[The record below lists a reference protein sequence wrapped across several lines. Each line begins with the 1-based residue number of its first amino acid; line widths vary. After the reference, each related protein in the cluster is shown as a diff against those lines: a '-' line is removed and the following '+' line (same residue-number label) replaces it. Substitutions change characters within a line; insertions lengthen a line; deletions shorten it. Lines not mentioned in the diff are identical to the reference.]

1 MILKFVILAP
11 QFFEYLNNMK
21 KYLIIFAV
29 LCFNLGF
36 SQQKQVK
43 RAAVAFLN
51 VENLWD
57 TIASADY
64 IDGTLPFSNP
74 KFHRS
79 VPIDSLK
86 FLETTEDY
94 KGEWSNELLVGKKVI
109 RHQILATDFTA
120 NSPKRW
126 GTKYY
131 NQKLANEAKVISELG
146 RQYTNDNPAICGLIE
161 VENRQVI
168 EDLIKQPVLAK
179 SNYGIVH
186 YNSYDARG
194 IDIAIIYQKNRFVVQ
209 NTYTKEIK
217 IYNEDGKRQYTRDVL
232 VAIGLL
238 DGEKIAVFM
247 NHWPSRSG
255 GEAASLPKRN
265 AAAAVLKAEMD
276 KLSVDYPGIKLIS
289 MGDYND
295 DPVSP
300 SLKKHLGAVENP
312 EDLSDKTP
320 YYNLMYKLYKAGVA
334 SLAYRD
340 APNLFDQII
349 ISQNL
354 YSKEKLTPTYSIF
367 KAEIYAP
374 SYLVNKEGQ
383 WKGYPLRSWDGDRFT
398 GGYSD
403 HFPAVSVLQKEYIK
417 K

>member
-1 MILKFVILAP
+1 
-11 QFFEYLNNMK
+11 MK
-21 KYLIIFAV
+21 KILTITA
-29 LCFNLGF
+29 LMCFF
-36 SQQKQVK
+36 FTIAQQRQVR
-43 RAAVAFLN
+43 RAAIAFLN

-79 VPIDSLK
+79 IPLDSLK

-94 KGEWSNELLVGKKVI
+94 KGEWTNENLIGKKVV
-109 RHQILATDFTA
+109 RRQVLAEDFTS
-120 NSPKRW
+120 NSTKRW

-131 NQKLANEAKVISELG
+131 NQKLSNEAKVISELG
-146 RQYTNDNPAICGLIE
+146 RQYTNDNPVICGLIE

-168 EDLIKQPVLAK
+168 EDLIKQPALAK

-194 IDIAIIYQKNRFVVQ
+194 IDIAIIYQKNRFTVQ
-209 NTYTKEIK
+209 DSYTKEIK
-217 IYNEDGKRQYTRDVL
+217 IYNEEGRRQYTRDIL
-232 VAIGLL
+232 VVIGLL
-238 DGEKIAVFM
+238 DGEKIGVLM

-255 GEAASLPKRN
+255 GEAISQPKRN
-265 AAAAVLKAEMD
+265 AAAAVLKTEMD
-276 KLSVDYPGIKLIS
+276 QLSLENPGIKLIS

-295 DPVSP
+295 DPVSA
-300 SLKKHLGAVENP
+300 SLKKYLGAVGDPSE
-312 EDLSDKTP
+312 LSDQSP
-320 YYNLMYKLYKAGVA
+320 YYNLMYKMYKAGVA

-349 ISQNL
+349 ISKNF
-354 YSKEKLTPTYSIF
+354 YSKGKNTSNYTLLN
-367 KAEIYAP
+367 AEIYAP
-374 SYLVNKEGQ
+374 AYLVNKEGQ
-383 WKGYPLRSWDGDRFT
+383 FKGYPFRSWDGDRFT

-403 HFPAVSVLQKEYIK
+403 HFPAVSVFQKEHAIK
-417 K
+417 

>member
-1 MILKFVILAP
+1 MYFYFTDA
-11 QFFEYLNNMK
+11 
-21 KYLIIFAV
+21 
-29 LCFNLGF
+29 
-36 SQQKQVK
+36 QQRQVK

-64 IDGTLPFSNP
+64 IDGTLPFSDP

-94 KGEWSNELLVGKKVI
+94 KGEWNDEFLIGKKVI
-109 RHQILATDFTA
+109 RRQVLAEDFTP
-120 NSPKRW
+120 NSPKKW

-131 NQKLANEAKVISELG
+131 SQKLANEAKVISELG

-168 EDLIKQPVLAK
+168 EDLIRQPALAK
-179 SNYGIVH
+179 SNYDIVH

-194 IDIAIIYQKNRFVVQ
+194 IDIAIIYQKSRFVIQ
-209 NTYTKEIK
+209 DSYTKEIK
-217 IYNEDGKRQYTRDVL
+217 IYNEEGRRQYTRDVL

-238 DGEKIAVFM
+238 DGEQIAVFM

-255 GEAASLPKRN
+255 GEAISQPKRN
-265 AAAAVLKAEMD
+265 AAAAVLKNEMD
-276 KLSVDYPGIKLIS
+276 KIMSEHPGIKLIS

-300 SLKKHLGAVENP
+300 SLKRYLGAVGDPKE
-312 EDLSDKTP
+312 LSDTSP
-320 YYNLMYKLYKAGVA
+320 YYNLMYKLYQQGVA
-334 SLAYRD
+334 SLAFKD

-349 ISQNL
+349 ISKNL
-354 YSKEKLTPTYSIF
+354 YSKEKITSTYTLL

-374 SYLVNKEGQ
+374 SYLVKKEGQ
-383 WKGYPLRSWDGDRFT
+383 FKGYPFRSWDGDRFT

-403 HFPAVSVLQKEYIK
+403 HFPAVSVVQKEYVK

>member
-1 MILKFVILAP
+1 
-11 QFFEYLNNMK
+11 MK

-29 LCFNLGF
+29 FCFAMGF

-43 RAAVAFLN
+43 RAAIAFLN

-57 TIASADY
+57 TIPSADY

-79 VPIDSLK
+79 VPLDSLQ

-94 KGEWSNELLVGKKVI
+94 QGEWNNELLVGKKVI
-109 RHQILATDFTA
+109 RKQILAEDFTA

-131 NQKLANEAKVISELG
+131 NQKLVNEAKVISELG

-194 IDIAIIYQKNRFVVQ
+194 VDIALIYQKNRFVVQ
-209 NTYTKEIK
+209 DSYTKEIK
-217 IYNEDGKRQYTRDVL
+217 IYKEDAKRQYTRDVL
-232 VAIGLL
+232 VVIGLL

-255 GEAASLPKRN
+255 GEAISQPKRN
-265 AAAAVLKAEMD
+265 AAAVVLKTEMD
-276 KLSVDYPGIKLIS
+276 KISLENPGIKLIS

-300 SLKKHLGAVENP
+300 SLKKHLGAVGDPSE
-312 EDLSDKTP
+312 LSDKTP

-340 APNLFDQII
+340 SPNLFDQII
-349 ISQNL
+349 ISKNF
-354 YSKEKLTPTYSIF
+354 YSTEKLTPTYSLF

-383 WKGYPLRSWDGDRFT
+383 WKGYPFRSWDGDRFT

-403 HFPAVSVLQKEYIK
+403 HFPAVSVVQKEYIK

>member
-1 MILKFVILAP
+1 
-11 QFFEYLNNMK
+11 MK
-21 KYLIIFAV
+21 KYLIIIFLMHSYFICA
-29 LCFNLGF
+29 
-36 SQQKQVK
+36 QQRQVK

-57 TIASADY
+57 TVASADY

-79 VPIDSLK
+79 VSLDSLK

-109 RHQILATDFTA
+109 RRQVLADDFTP

-168 EDLIKQPVLAK
+168 EDLIKQPILAK

-194 IDIAIIYQKNRFVVQ
+194 IDIAVIYQKNRFIVQ
-209 NTYTKEIK
+209 DSYTKEIK
-217 IYNEDGKRQYTRDVL
+217 IYNEEGRRQYTRDVL
-232 VAIGLL
+232 VVIGLL
-238 DGEKIAVFM
+238 DGEKMALFM

-255 GEAASLPKRN
+255 GEAISQQKRN
-265 AAAAVLKAEMD
+265 AAAVVLKNEMN
-276 KLSVDYPGIKLIS
+276 KLSSENPEIKLIS

-295 DPVSP
+295 DPISP
-300 SLKKHLGAVENP
+300 SLKKHLGAVGDPSE
-312 EDLSDKTP
+312 LSDKSP
-320 YYNLMYKLYKAGVA
+320 YYNLMYKLYKSVIA
-334 SLAYRD
+334 SLSYRD

-349 ISQNL
+349 ISRNL
-354 YSKEKLTPTYSIF
+354 YSTEKITPTYSLF
-367 KAEIYAP
+367 KAEIFAP

-383 WKGYPLRSWDGDRFT
+383 WKGYPFRSWDGDRFT

-403 HFPAVSVLQKEYIK
+403 HFPAVSVIQKEYIK

>member
-1 MILKFVILAP
+1 
-11 QFFEYLNNMK
+11 MK
-21 KYLIIFAV
+21 KYLIIFTIF
-29 LCFNLGF
+29 CFGFSF

-43 RAAVAFLN
+43 RAAVTFLN

-57 TIASADY
+57 TIVSADY

-79 VPIDSLK
+79 VPLDSLK

-94 KGEWSNELLVGKKVI
+94 RGEWNNELLVGKKVI
-109 RHQILATDFTA
+109 RRQILAEDFTA

-194 IDIAIIYQKNRFVVQ
+194 IDIAIIYQKNRFIVQ
-209 NTYTKEIK
+209 NSYTKEIK

-232 VAIGLL
+232 VVIGLL
-238 DGEKIAVFM
+238 DGEKFAVFM

-255 GEAASLPKRN
+255 GEAVSQPKRN
-265 AAAAVLKAEMD
+265 AAAAVLKNEMD
-276 KLSVDYPGIKLIS
+276 KISLENPGIKLIS

-300 SLKKHLGAVENP
+300 SLKKHLGAVGDPSE
-312 EDLSDKTP
+312 LSDKSP

-349 ISQNL
+349 ISKNL
-354 YSKEKLTPTYSIF
+354 YSTEKLTPTYSLF

-374 SYLVNKEGQ
+374 SYLVNKDGQ
-383 WKGYPLRSWDGDRFT
+383 WKGYPFRSWDGDRFT

-403 HFPAVSVLQKEYIK
+403 HFPAVSVIQKEYIK

>member
-1 MILKFVILAP
+1 
-11 QFFEYLNNMK
+11 MK
-21 KYLIIFAV
+21 KYLIIFTV
-29 LCFNLGF
+29 FCFGFSF

-43 RAAVAFLN
+43 RAAVTFLN

-57 TIASADY
+57 TIVSADY

-79 VPIDSLK
+79 VPLDSLK

-94 KGEWSNELLVGKKVI
+94 RGEWNNELLVGKKVI
-109 RHQILATDFTA
+109 RRQILAEDFTA

-194 IDIAIIYQKNRFVVQ
+194 IDIAIIYQKNRFIVQ
-209 NTYTKEIK
+209 NSYTKEIK

-232 VAIGLL
+232 VVIGLL
-238 DGEKIAVFM
+238 DGEKFAVFM

-255 GEAASLPKRN
+255 GEAVSQPKRN
-265 AAAAVLKAEMD
+265 AAAAVLKNEMD
-276 KLSVDYPGIKLIS
+276 KISLENPGIKLIS

-300 SLKKHLGAVENP
+300 SLKKHLGAVGDPSE
-312 EDLSDKTP
+312 LSDKSP

-349 ISQNL
+349 ISKNL
-354 YSKEKLTPTYSIF
+354 YSTEKLTPTYSLF

-374 SYLVNKEGQ
+374 SYLVNKDGQ
-383 WKGYPLRSWDGDRFT
+383 WKGYPFRSWDGDRFT

-403 HFPAVSVLQKEYIK
+403 HFPAVSVIQKEYIK

>member
-1 MILKFVILAP
+1 
-11 QFFEYLNNMK
+11 MK
-21 KYLIIFAV
+21 KFLSIFAIF
-29 LCFNLGF
+29 CFTVGF

-43 RAAVAFLN
+43 RAAVGFLN

-57 TIASADY
+57 TIVSADY

-79 VPIDSLK
+79 VPVDSLK
-86 FLETTEDY
+86 YLETTEDY

-109 RHQILATDFTA
+109 RKQVLADDFTP

-126 GTKYY
+126 GSKYY

-146 RQYTNDNPAICGLIE
+146 RQYTNDNPVICGLIE

-194 IDIAIIYQKNRFVVQ
+194 IDIAMIYQKNRFVLEDS
-209 NTYTKEIK
+209 YTKEIK
-217 IYNEDGKRQYTRDVL
+217 NYNEEGRREYTRDVL
-232 VAIGLL
+232 VAIGYL
-238 DGEKIAVFM
+238 DGEKTAVFM
-247 NHWPSRSG
+247 NHWPSRRG
-255 GEAASLPKRN
+255 GEAVSQPKRN
-265 AAAAVLKAEMD
+265 AAAAVLKNEMD
-276 KLSVDYPGIKLIS
+276 KIAAENPGIKMFA
-289 MGDYND
+289 MGDFND

-300 SLKKHLGAVENP
+300 SLRKHLGAVASPSE
-312 EDLSDKTP
+312 LSEKTP
-320 YYNLMYKLYKAGVA
+320 YYNLMYKLFKAGVA

-340 APNLFDQII
+340 SPNLFDQII
-349 ISQNL
+349 VSKNL
-354 YSKEKLTPTYSIF
+354 YSDEKITPTYTIF
-367 KAEIYAP
+367 KAEIFAP
-374 SYLVNKEGQ
+374 SYLINKEGQ
-383 WKGYPLRSWDGDRFT
+383 WKGYPFRSWDGDRFT

-403 HFPAVSVLQKEYIK
+403 HFPAVSIVQKEYIK

>member
-1 MILKFVILAP
+1 MCSYISNA
-11 QFFEYLNNMK
+11 
-21 KYLIIFAV
+21 
-29 LCFNLGF
+29 
-36 SQQKQVK
+36 QQKKVK

-57 TIASADY
+57 TISSADY
-64 IDGTLPFSNP
+64 IDGTLAFSNP

-79 VPIDSLK
+79 VPLDSLQ

-94 KGEWSNELLVGKKVI
+94 KGEWNNELLVGKKVV
-109 RHQILATDFTA
+109 RRQVLADDFTP

-126 GTKYY
+126 GSKYY

-146 RQYTNDNPAICGLIE
+146 RQYTNDNPVICGLIE
-161 VENRQVI
+161 VENRKVI

-194 IDIAIIYQKNRFVVQ
+194 IDIAVIFQKNRFLLEDS
-209 NTYTKEIK
+209 YTKEIK
-217 IYNEDGKRQYTRDVL
+217 IYNDEGRRQYTRDVL
-232 VAIGLL
+232 VVIGFL
-238 DGEKIAVFM
+238 DGEKMAVMM

-255 GEAASLPKRN
+255 GEAISQPKRN
-265 AAAAVLKAEMD
+265 AAALALKSEMD
-276 KLSVDYPGIKLIS
+276 RLSAEHPGIKLIS

-300 SLKKHLGAVENP
+300 SLKKYLGAVGDPSE
-312 EDLSDKTP
+312 LSEKSP

-349 ISQNL
+349 ISKNL
-354 YSKEKLTPTYSIF
+354 YSTKKITSDYSLLHT
-367 KAEIYAP
+367 EIYAP
-374 SYLVNKEGQ
+374 SYLINKEGQ
-383 WKGYPLRSWDGDRFT
+383 YKGYPFRSWDGDRFT

-403 HFPAVSVLQKEYIK
+403 HFPAVSVLQKEYLTK
-417 K
+417 

>member
-1 MILKFVILAP
+1 
-11 QFFEYLNNMK
+11 MK
-21 KYLIIFAV
+21 KYLVIFGV
-29 LCFNLGF
+29 LCFTFSF

-43 RAAVAFLN
+43 RAAIAFLN

-57 TIASADY
+57 TIPSADY

-79 VPIDSLK
+79 VPLDSLQ

-94 KGEWSNELLVGKKVI
+94 KGEWSNELMVGKKVI
-109 RHQILATDFTA
+109 RKQILAEDFTA

-131 NQKLANEAKVISELG
+131 NQKLANESKVISELG
-146 RQYTNDNPAICGLIE
+146 RQYTNDSPVICGLIE

-168 EDLIKQPVLAK
+168 QDLIKQPALAK

-194 IDIAIIYQKNRFVVQ
+194 IDIAIIYQKNRFTVQ
-209 NTYTKEIK
+209 DSYTKEIK
-217 IYNEDGKRQYTRDVL
+217 VYNEDGKRQYTRDVL
-232 VAIGLL
+232 VVIGLL

-255 GEAASLPKRN
+255 GEAASQARRN
-265 AAAAVLKAEMD
+265 AAAAVLKTEMD
-276 KLSVDYPGIKLIS
+276 KLSAEHPGIKLIS

-300 SLKKHLGAVENP
+300 SLKKHLGAVGDPSE
-312 EDLSDKTP
+312 LSDKTP

-349 ISQNL
+349 VSKNL
-354 YSKEKLTPTYSIF
+354 YSIEKITPTYSVF
-367 KAEIYAP
+367 KAEIFAP
-374 SYLVNKEGQ
+374 SYLVNKDGQ
-383 WKGYPLRSWDGDRFT
+383 YKGYPFRSWNGDQFT

>member
-1 MILKFVILAP
+1 MKRHLILFSL
-11 QFFEYLNNMK
+11 F
-21 KYLIIFAV
+21 
-29 LCFNLGF
+29 CFTFSF

-79 VPIDSLK
+79 VPLDSLK

-94 KGEWSNELLVGKKVI
+94 KGEWNNELLVGKKVI
-109 RHQILATDFTA
+109 RKQILAEDFTA

-126 GTKYY
+126 GKKYY

-168 EDLIKQPVLAK
+168 EDLIKHPILAK

-194 IDIAIIYQKNRFVVQ
+194 IDIAIIYQKNRFIVQ
-209 NTYTKEIK
+209 DSYTKEIK
-217 IYNEDGKRQYTRDVL
+217 IYNKDGKRQYTRDVL
-232 VAIGLL
+232 VVIGLL
-238 DGEKIAVFM
+238 DDEKIAVFM

-255 GEAASLPKRN
+255 GEAVSQPKRN
-265 AAAAVLKAEMD
+265 AAAAVLKNEMD
-276 KLSVDYPGIKLIS
+276 RLSSEFPGIKLIS

-300 SLKKHLGAVENP
+300 SLKKHLGAVGDPSE
-312 EDLSDKTP
+312 LSDKSP

-349 ISQNL
+349 ISKNL
-354 YSKEKLTPTYSIF
+354 YSTEKLTPTYSLF
-367 KAEIYAP
+367 KAEIFAP

-383 WKGYPLRSWDGDRFT
+383 WKGYPFRSWDGDRFT

-403 HFPAVSVLQKEYIK
+403 HFPAVSVIQKEYIK